1 MTRLK
6 KKRSDAN
13 RIEWGDSAPRRSE
26 KLADPGS
33 YESRKRKSLDKRK
46 QQKSVYEKQLEKE
59 ELEARRRAQQQPRGG
74 RLAEKIRRLN
84 REKNAA
90 EMLEADAAEESV
102 VDTATE
108 AAAETVADTAA
119 ESADQTAPGTK
130 D

>member
-13 RIEWGDSAPRRSE
+13 RIEWGESAPRRSE
-26 KLADPGS
+26 KLADPTS
-33 YESRKRKSLDKRK
+33 YESRKRRALDKGK
-46 QQKSVYEKQLEKE
+46 KQKSVYEKQLEKE
-59 ELEARRRAQQQPRGG
+59 EREARLKAQQQPRGG

-90 EMLEADAAEESV
+90 ELADAK
-102 VDTATE
+102 
-108 AAAETVADTAA
+108 AETDATV
-119 ESADQTAPGTK
+119 EPSADDAQAAR

>member
-13 RIEWGDSAPRRSE
+13 RIEWGETAPRRSE
-26 KLADPGS
+26 KLADPTS
-33 YESRKRKSLDKRK
+33 YESRKRRSLDNRK
-46 QQKSVYEKQLEKE
+46 KQKSVYEKQLEKE
-59 ELEARRRAQQQPRGG
+59 EREARLKAQQPQGG

-90 EMLEADAAEESV
+90 EMADAKADSDASV
-102 VDTATE
+102 EPAGD
-108 AAAETVADTAA
+108 
-119 ESADQTAPGTK
+119 DQQDAK